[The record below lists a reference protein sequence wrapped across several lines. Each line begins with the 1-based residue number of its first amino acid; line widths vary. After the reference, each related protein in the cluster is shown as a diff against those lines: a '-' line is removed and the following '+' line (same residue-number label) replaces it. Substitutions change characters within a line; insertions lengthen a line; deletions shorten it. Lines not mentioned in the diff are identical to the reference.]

1 MLLYLLKQW
10 RNIYRKAVII
20 VWNIFGSLWCHNVNI
35 VQVRHG
41 GIPGRVSAAFPRA
54 GFSPWFR
61 AKALQLGSALFQ
73 SHGALLSTFFIKV
86 TFTPLGKAWGVL
98 KTCEMEN
105 MANEISK
112 DVSLKMYPHWK
123 MNSSYTFDLEKLQR
137 ASMSAA
143 LTF

>member
-35 VQVRHG
+35 VQVRRG
-41 GIPGRVSAAFPRA
+41 GIPGCVSAAFPRA
-54 GFSPWFR
+54 GFRPWFR

-123 MNSSYTFDLEKLQR
+123 TNSSYTFDLEKLQR
-137 ASMSAA
+137 ASISAA